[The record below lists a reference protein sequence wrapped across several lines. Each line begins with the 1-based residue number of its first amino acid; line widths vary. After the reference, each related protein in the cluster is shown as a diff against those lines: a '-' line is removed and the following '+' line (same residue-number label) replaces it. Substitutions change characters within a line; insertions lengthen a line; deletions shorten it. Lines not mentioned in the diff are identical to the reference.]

1 MTLRA
6 RLVGLCG
13 LLGAALSLALLLYL
27 PTAMDAQSRRWVE
40 SRSLGIAHLLATAT
54 EAALDFDD
62 PVGAAAALASLDATS
77 GAAYAVLERPDGSV
91 LASWRAPDPSRL
103 PEIPAGDLVAFHGGL
118 IHVRIPVTTRTGRTG
133 SLRLGFD
140 LRELEERRQDARAT
154 VFEMSL
160 LLVVIGLAGT
170 FGIGTLLV
178 RPLRRMTEVARR
190 ITAGDDGAAGDLPL
204 DRGDEAGAMAS
215 AFASMLRRL
224 YEQQLRI
231 NSLNDDLERRVADR
245 TEALERANS
254 EIALRLAEL
263 KRTQEQ
269 LVVADRRISVGRL
282 AAGVAHEINNPL
294 AFILGNLEFLSR
306 EVEEIRACPDGR
318 GQRERALREV
328 AAAVAQATEGAGRV
342 RNIIRGLKAFSR
354 DDDDERT
361 PTSVASALASAIGM
375 AAHEVKHR
383 ARLVRSIGEAP
394 LVEASEVRLTQV
406 FLNLVVNAAQAIPEG
421 SSERNEIRVSLRTDE
436 RGWAVA
442 EVSDTGAGMPP
453 EVLSRLFEPFFTTK
467 PMGEGTGLGLS
478 ISRGIVTGLGGSIA
492 VRSDVGVGSTFTVA
506 LPPSPR
512 QEVAKPRPPPEPSAA
527 PRARLLV
534 VDDEPLV
541 ATAVRRA
548 LARHHDVEIASSGSE
563 ALARIRRGER
573 FDRILC
579 DLMMP
584 GMSGAEFHS
593 ELSVLDGE
601 LAGRVTF
608 MTGGAFTDRA
618 REFLEQSRQPWLEK
632 PLDLQQLRRLVDG
645 AQA

>member
-13 LLGAALSLALLLYL
+13 LLGVALSLALLVYL
-27 PTAMDAQSRRWVE
+27 PAQMDAQSRRWVE
-40 SRSLGIAHLLATAT
+40 SRSLGIAHLLSTAT

-62 PVGAAAALASLDATS
+62 PVSAAASLASLDATR
-77 GAAYAVLERPDGSV
+77 GAAYAVLLRPDGSA
-91 LASWRAPDPSRL
+91 LASWRPPDPASL
-103 PEIPAGDLVAFHGGL
+103 PEIQGGDPVAFHGGL
-118 IHVRIPVTTRTGRTG
+118 IHVRIPVMTRTGHTG

-140 LRELEERRQDARAT
+140 LQELEERRRDARTT
-154 VFEMSL
+154 VFGMSVV
-160 LLVVIGLAGT
+160 LVFIGLAGT

-178 RPLRRMTEVARR
+178 RPLRRMTDVAQR
-190 ITAGDDGAAGDLPL
+190 ITAGDDHAARDLPL
-204 DRGDEAGAMAS
+204 GRGDEAGAMAT

-231 NSLNDDLERRVADR
+231 NSLNDDLEQRVAER
-245 TEALERANS
+245 TEALEHANR
-254 EIALRLAEL
+254 EIALRLSEL
-263 KRTQEQ
+263 SRTQEQ

-306 EVEEIRACPDGR
+306 EVAELRARAGR
-318 GQRERALREV
+318 GEPPERGLREIATAV
-328 AAAVAQATEGAGRV
+328 EQAAEGAERV
-342 RNIIRGLKAFSR
+342 RHIVRGLKAFSR
-354 DDDDERT
+354 DDDDARA
-361 PTSVASALASAIGM
+361 PISLANALESAIGM

-394 LVEASEVRLTQV
+394 LVEASDVRLTQV
-406 FLNLVVNAAQAIPEG
+406 FLNLLVNAAQAIPEG
-421 SSERNEIRVSLRTDE
+421 ASERNEIRVSLRTDE

-442 EVSDTGAGMPP
+442 GVADTGAGMPP

-478 ISRGIVTGLGGSIA
+478 ISRGIITGLGGSIT
-492 VRSDVGVGSTFTVA
+492 VRSEVGSGTTFSVA
-506 LPPSPR
+506 LPPSAW
-512 QEVAKPRPPPEPSAA
+512 QQLAKAPPPPERSAVA
-527 PRARLLV
+527 RARLLV

-548 LARHHDVEIASSGSE
+548 LARHHDVEVANSGPD
-563 ALARIRRGER
+563 ALERIRRGER

-584 GMSGAEFHS
+584 GMSGAEFHA
-593 ELSVLDGE
+593 ELSRFDGE

-608 MTGGAFTDRA
+608 MTGGAFTDSA
-618 REFLEQSRQPWLEK
+618 RDFLERSRQPCLEK
-632 PLDLQQLRRLVDG
+632 PLDLQQLRRIVDG
-645 AQA
+645 ARA